1 VTAPVAPI
9 DLAFL
14 SLKADGFARLMPD
27 ALSMNSPATPAPTRR
42 RFLLGTAGACAA
54 VGTGVWQFLP
64 SRPSSGKWELVRRT
78 SFALGSA
85 VAMSVWHRDSA
96 SGEAALDAAF
106 AELEQVENV
115 MSLYRPDSQISRL
128 NRDSVLRQP
137 HPYLVTVLEF
147 ASRIAAQTSGAFDV
161 TVQPLWN
168 LYQGAKQQ
176 GRLPEQPQVV
186 EACGRVDW
194 RRVQI
199 SAERISLSGDGTAIT
214 LNGIAQGFAADVAMA
229 ALRRAGVTHAL
240 IDTGEMGSISG
251 KPDGSPWR
259 VGIQHPRQPGAFV
272 SLANLEDRCLATSGD
287 YETWFSADFV
297 NNHLFDPR
305 TGHSPTELSSVS
317 IAAPTGLAADAL
329 STAVFVLGVERGMN
343 LVRSIPGTDA
353 LFVAKDGSITKTEGF
368 PVAT

>member
-1 VTAPVAPI
+1 MSSHTPPPI
-9 DLAFL
+9 
-14 SLKADGFARLMPD
+14 
-27 ALSMNSPATPAPTRR
+27 RR

-54 VGTGVWQFLP
+54 LGTGAWQFLP
-64 SRPSSGKWELVRRT
+64 PRPASGKWELTRRT
-78 SFALGSA
+78 SFALGTA
-85 VAMSVWHRDSA
+85 VAMSVWHRDAA

-128 NRDSVLRQP
+128 NRDAVLQQP

-147 ASRIAAQTSGAFDV
+147 AAHIANQTGGAFDV
-161 TVQPLWN
+161 TVQPLWD

-176 GRLPEQPQVV
+176 ARLPEESLVRQ
-186 EACGRVDW
+186 ARSRVDW
-194 RRVQI
+194 QRVQT
-199 SAERISLSGDGTAIT
+199 SADRISLSGEGTAIT

-229 ALRRAGVTHAL
+229 ALRRTGVTHAL
-240 IDTGEMGSISG
+240 IDTGEMGALSG
-251 KPDGSPWR
+251 KPDGSAWR

-272 SLANLEDRCLATSGD
+272 TLANLQDRCLATSGD
-287 YETWFSADFV
+287 YETWFSADYV

-305 TGHSPTELSSVS
+305 TGHSPTELASVS
-317 IAAPTGLAADAL
+317 IAAPTGMAADAL

-353 LFVAKDGSITKTEGF
+353 LFVTKDGSITTTEGF
-368 PVAT
+368 PTAA

>member
-1 VTAPVAPI
+1 
-9 DLAFL
+9 
-14 SLKADGFARLMPD
+14 
-27 ALSMNSPATPAPTRR
+27 MNSPTPPPTRR

-54 VGTGVWQFLP
+54 VGAGVWQFPP
-64 SRPSSGKWELVRRT
+64 SKPASGKWDLTRRT

-85 VAMSVWHRDSA
+85 VAISVWHRDAA

-106 AELEQVENV
+106 AELEQVENI

-128 NRDSVLRQP
+128 NRNASLQQP

-147 ASRIAAQTSGAFDV
+147 AAHIAEQTSGAFDV

-176 GRLPEQPQVV
+176 GRLPEQPQVL
-186 EACGRVDW
+186 EACSRVDW
-194 RRVQI
+194 RRVQT
-199 SAERISLSGDGTAIT
+199 SPDRVTLSGEGTAIT
-214 LNGIAQGFAADVAMA
+214 LNGIAQGFAADMAMA
-229 ALRRAGVTHAL
+229 ALRRAGVSHAL
-240 IDTGEMGSISG
+240 IDTGEMGALSG
-251 KPDGSPWR
+251 KPDGSAWR

-272 SLANLEDRCLATSGD
+272 SLANLQDRCLATSGD

-305 TGHSPTELSSVS
+305 TGHSPMELSSVS
-317 IAAPTGLAADAL
+317 IAAPTGMTADAL
-329 STAVFVLGVERGMN
+329 STAVFVLGVERGMK

-353 LFVAKDGSITKTEGF
+353 LFVTKDGSMTMTEGF
-368 PVAT
+368 PIAA